1 MTSITKK
8 QGEEIIAR
16 LEKIEQH
23 TQKMA
28 EHIEFINGA
37 YDKYK
42 TGFDAVYNM
51 FSPKR
56 DSSTTRPE

>member
-1 MTSITKK
+1 MLTKK
-8 QGEEIIAR
+8 QGDDIIER
-16 LEKIEQH
+16 LEKIEKH

-42 TGFDAVYNM
+42 GGFEAVYNM